1 MAKRK
6 KTESKIPLT
15 ETSLYILISLIE
27 PLHGYGILSKIEKM
41 TDGRIQM
48 GAGTLYGA
56 LKTLLKDGYIQE
68 VQSTSE
74 RRRDY
79 QITEAGRVLITQE
92 IKRHQEIA
100 KNARVALEIEHE
112 E

>member
-1 MAKRK
+1 
-6 KTESKIPLT
+6 
-15 ETSLYILISLIE
+15 
-27 PLHGYGILSKIEKM
+27 
-41 TDGRIQM
+41 M